1 MDSTKHLITS
11 ILLTLLIIVLGT
23 TGYMIIEGWDIFDS
37 LYMTVITITSVGY
50 GEVHEIGK
58 AGRLFTVFLIII
70 GIGFVIYVAGAVVRF
85 MLEGQI
91 RTILG
96 RRRLD
101 KKIDRLRNHYIV
113 CGYGRIGR
121 LLCKNIQKKS
131 IDLVVIEKNEELR
144 QVMNEDGVLY
154 VLGNA
159 SDEATLINAGVKHAK
174 SLIAVLGTDTDNVF
188 LVLTARQ
195 LKPDLHITAR
205 ASREKSK
212 TKLRAAG
219 ANKVESPYDIGALSM
234 AQRILRPT
242 VTNFLDQALD
252 DQRQDI
258 HMEEMSVNPSS
269 RLINLMLKDSGIR
282 QNYNLIIIAIKKL
295 DGAMLFNPSF
305 ESIIKAGD
313 TLIAVGKTENLQK
326 LEKVLNP

>member
-11 ILLTLLIIVLGT
+11 VLLSLLIIVLGT

-37 LYMTVITITSVGY
+37 LYMTIITITSVGY

-96 RRRLD
+96 RKRLD
-101 KKIDRLRNHYIV
+101 KKIDQLRNHYIV

-131 IDLVVIEKNEELR
+131 IDLVVVEKNEELR

-154 VLGNA
+154 VSGNA
-159 SDEATLINAGVKHAK
+159 VDEATLINAGVKHAK

-188 LVLTARQ
+188 LALTARQ
-195 LKPDLHITAR
+195 LKPDLYITAR
-205 ASREKSK
+205 ASREESK
-212 TKLRAAG
+212 AKLRAAG

-234 AQRILRPT
+234 AQRILRPA

-258 HMEEMSVNPSS
+258 HMEEMSVSPSS
-269 RLINLMLKDSGIR
+269 KLINLMLKDSGIR
-282 QNYNLIIIAIKKL
+282 QNYNLIIIAIKKS

-313 TLIAVGKTENLQK
+313 TLIAVGKTANLQK
-326 LEKVLNP
+326 LEEILNP

>member
-11 ILLTLLIIVLGT
+11 VLLSLLIIVLGT

-37 LYMTVITITSVGY
+37 LYMTIITITSVGY

-101 KKIDRLRNHYIV
+101 KKIDRLRNHYII

-144 QVMNEDGVLY
+144 QLMDEDGVLY

-159 SDEATLINAGVKHAK
+159 ADEATLINAGVKHAK
-174 SLIAVLGTDTDNVF
+174 SLVAVLGTDTDNVF

-205 ASREKSK
+205 ASREESK
-212 TKLRAAG
+212 AKLRAAG

-258 HMEEMSVNPSS
+258 HMEEMSVSPSS

-313 TLIAVGKTENLQK
+313 TLIAVGKSENLQK
-326 LEKVLNP
+326 LEEVLNP

>member
-1 MDSTKHLITS
+1 MDSVKHLIMS
-11 ILLTLLIIVLGT
+11 ILLTLLIVVVGT

-58 AGRLFTVFLIII
+58 AGRLFTIFLIII

-91 RTILG
+91 RVILG
-96 RRRLD
+96 RRRLN
-101 KKIDRLRNHYIV
+101 KKIDRLKNHYIV

-121 LLCKNIQKKS
+121 LLCKNIQKKL

-144 QVMNEDGVLY
+144 QAMDEDGVLY
-154 VLGNA
+154 ILGNA
-159 SDEATLINAGVKHAK
+159 ADEATLINAGIKHAK
-174 SLIAVLGTDTDNVF
+174 SLVSVLGTDAENVF
-188 LVLTARQ
+188 LVLSARQ
-195 LKPDLHITAR
+195 LKADLYITAR
-205 ASREKSK
+205 ASSEGSKSK
-212 TKLRAAG
+212 LMAAG

-252 DQRQDI
+252 DKRQDI
-258 HMEEMSVNPSS
+258 HMEEISVSPSS

-282 QNYNLIIIAIKKL
+282 QNYNLIIIAIKKF
-295 DGAMLFNPSF
+295 DGVMLFNPSF
-305 ESIIKAGD
+305 ESVIKAGD
-313 TLIAVGKTENLQK
+313 TLIAVGEAENLKK